1 MIPLK
6 SKEDLRLIRQ
16 SGQILGKV
24 MRQLEKF
31 IREGVLTREIDELA
45 EKLIREQNALPAF
58 KGYKGFPATV
68 CTSINEEIVHGIPSE
83 RRLKNGDI
91 LGLDVGVKYNG
102 YFSDAAVTLPVG
114 VVPAKVKKL
123 IDVARKALAEGIKEA
138 RPGNHLLDISAAI
151 QRQVEKNGFS
161 VVRQFVGHG
170 IGTNLHEDPE
180 IPNFGQPHHGLLLE
194 KGMVLAIEPM
204 VNMGGWEAEISAN
217 GWTAVTKD
225 GLPSAHFEHTVAITE
240 NGPEVLTS
248 YQ

>member
-6 SKEDLRLIRQ
+6 SEKDLQLIRQ
-16 SGQILGKV
+16 SGQILSQV

-31 IREGVLTREIDELA
+31 VREGVLTREIDELA

-123 IDVARKALAEGIKEA
+123 IEVARKALAEGIKEA
-138 RPGNHLLDISAAI
+138 KPGNHLLDISAAI

-170 IGTNLHEDPE
+170 IGTSLHEDPE

-240 NGPEVLTS
+240 KGPEILTR
-248 YQ
+248 

>member
-6 SKEDLRLIRQ
+6 SQKDLQLIRQ
-16 SGQILGKV
+16 SGQILSQV

-31 IREGVLTREIDELA
+31 VREGVLTREIDELA

-123 IDVARKALAEGIKEA
+123 IEVARKALAEGIKEA
-138 RPGNHLLDISAAI
+138 KPGNHLLDISAAI

-170 IGTNLHEDPE
+170 IGTSLHEDPE
-180 IPNFGQPHHGLLLE
+180 IPNFGRPHHGLLLE

-240 NGPEVLTS
+240 KGPEILTR
-248 YQ
+248 